1 MGYIEESLLPGE
13 RVQWRTRLHWMVFFW
28 PAFFIIAPFLFS
40 LVRIDHRGA
49 AGAGVPEF
57 MAVFWPI
64 GLVWGVLAGLR
75 MWTSEFAITD
85 KRVLAK
91 AGFIRRKTIEI
102 FLAKVES
109 VQLQQSI
116 LGRFLDYGTVI
127 VAGTGASKNSLKNIE
142 SPLQFRRALQSQ
154 MSGEAVSPPPE
165 PAPTRA
171 RPVLLMCPTC
181 QIPVTPAKPICPKC
195 GQRVRLSR
203 PA

>member
-13 RVQWRTRLHWMVFFW
+13 RVQWRTRLHWIIFLW
-28 PAFFIIAPFLFS
+28 PALFFVAPFLMAI
-40 LVRIDHRGA
+40 LGGRGV
-49 AGAGVPEF
+49 GAGVPEF
-57 MAVFWPI
+57 AAVFVPI
-64 GLVWGVLAGLR
+64 SLIWFIVGALS

-91 AGFIRRKTIEI
+91 DGFIRRKTIEI

-116 LGRFLDYGTVI
+116 LGRFLDYGTVV